1 MTISYAIPVC
11 NEHTE
16 LHRLLSVLFQYK
28 RPADEIVV
36 QADLGNTTAE
46 VYEVLDEFKSSI
58 KLVEFPLNGDF
69 ASFKNNLKSNCKG
82 DWIFQIDA
90 DEYLKPE
97 LIANLDLIL
106 QQNQEIDIYLLP
118 RINTVS
124 GLTLSHIDKWKWNV
138 NAKGW
143 VNFPDLQTRIL
154 RNIDS
159 IKWINKVHEVL
170 SGYKSFTTFPLEE
183 DYCLIHEKNIERQE
197 KQNKLYSML

>member
-11 NEHTE
+11 NEHEE
-16 LHRLLSVLFQYK
+16 LHRLLTVIFQYK
-28 RPADEIVV
+28 RFLDEIVV
-36 QADLGNTTAE
+36 QADLGNTTPE
-46 VYEVLDEFKSSI
+46 VYKVLDEFKSSI

-69 ASFKNNLKSNCKG
+69 ATFKNNLKSNCKG

-90 DEYLKPE
+90 DESLSPG

-118 RINTVS
+118 RINTVT
-124 GLTLSHIDKWKWNV
+124 GLTLSHIDNWKWNV

-154 RNIDS
+154 KNVDS

-170 SGYKSFTTFPLEE
+170 TGYSTYATFPLEE
-183 DYCLIHEKNIERQE
+183 DYCLIHEKSIQRQE
-197 KQNKLYSML
+197 KQNNYYNSI

>member
-1 MTISYAIPVC
+1 
-11 NEHTE
+11 
-16 LHRLLSVLFQYK
+16 VLFQYK
-28 RPADEIVV
+28 RFLDEIVV
-36 QADLGNTTAE
+36 QADLGNTTTE
-46 VYEVLDEFKSSI
+46 VYKVLDEFKSSI

-69 ASFKNNLKSNCKG
+69 ATFKNNLKSNCKG

-90 DEYLKPE
+90 DESLSPG

-106 QQNQEIDIYLLP
+106 QQNQKIDIYLLP

-138 NAKGW
+138 NEKGW

-154 RNIDS
+154 KNIDS

-170 SGYKSFTTFPLEE
+170 SGYSSYATFPLEE
-183 DYCLIHEKNIERQE
+183 DYCLIHEKSIERQE
-197 KQNKLYSML
+197 KQNNYYNSI

>member
-11 NEHTE
+11 NEHEE
-16 LHRLLSVLFQYK
+16 LHRLLTVLFQYK
-28 RPADEIVV
+28 RFLDEIVV
-36 QADLGNTTAE
+36 QADLGNTTPE
-46 VYEVLDEFKSSI
+46 VYKVLDEFKSSI

-69 ASFKNNLKSNCKG
+69 ATFKNNLKSNCKG

-90 DEYLKPE
+90 DESLSPG
-97 LIANLDLIL
+97 LISNLDLIL
-106 QQNQEIDIYLLP
+106 QQNQEIDVYLLP

-124 GLTLSHIDKWKWNV
+124 GLTLYHIDKWKWNV

-154 RNIDS
+154 KNIDS

-183 DYCLIHEKNIERQE
+183 DYCLIHEKSIERQE
-197 KQNKLYSML
+197 KQNNYYNSI